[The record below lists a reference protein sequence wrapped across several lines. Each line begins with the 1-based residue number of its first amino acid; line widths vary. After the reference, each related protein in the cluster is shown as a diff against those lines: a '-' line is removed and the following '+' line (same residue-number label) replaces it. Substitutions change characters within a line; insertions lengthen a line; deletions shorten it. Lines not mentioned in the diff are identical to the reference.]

1 MTENIYAT
9 RTADGSTLRVYR
21 TQADRNHV
29 RIHDADTRTLV
40 VLTANEA
47 YALASSLTSA
57 VAASINDTG
66 CLSDVLF
73 IGESGRRLRVEAEY
87 GEYIAFC
94 LDEVYNVWVALTVD
108 AADDLATI
116 LTAFYKTIEDAA

>member
-1 MTENIYAT
+1 MAENTFTIH
-9 RTADGSTLRVYR
+9 TADGSTLRIYR

-40 VLTANEA
+40 VLTAKEA
-47 YALASSLTSA
+47 YALAGSLTSA

-66 CLSDVLF
+66 CLSYVLC

-87 GEYIAFC
+87 GEHIAFC
-94 LDEVYNVWVALTVD
+94 LDEIYGVWVALTVD

>member
-1 MTENIYAT
+1 MTENTFTIH
-9 RTADGSTLRVYR
+9 TADGNTLRIYR
-21 TQADRNHV
+21 TQADSRHV

-40 VLTANEA
+40 VLTAKEA
-47 YALASSLTSA
+47 YALAGSLTSA

-66 CLSDVLF
+66 CLCDVLF

-94 LDEVYNVWVALTVD
+94 LDEAYNVWVALTVD

>member
-1 MTENIYAT
+1 MTENALTIH
-9 RTADGSTLRVYR
+9 TADGSALRIYR

-40 VLTANEA
+40 VLTAKEA
-47 YALASSLTSA
+47 YALAGSLTSA

-66 CLSDVLF
+66 CLCDVLF

-87 GEYIAFC
+87 GEHIALC
-94 LDEVYNVWVALTVD
+94 LDEVYGVWVALTVD
-108 AADDLATI
+108 VADDLATI